1 MEEAS
6 RPIARD
12 VKTAETLAVIPS
24 RSSVPWEHMPR
35 EPHLLDYLII
45 LRKHQWLIATFLL
58 TVVTVVTIASFKMK
72 PVYQAAARVEVDK
85 ESQNTLPFQGVNYDE
100 YEDMEN
106 YMATQT
112 EILARFAALSAAA
125 SCGRLSSASAPLPV
139 STSVNSAATSRP
151 SALANVATAA
161 RWASSPRPDRPCW
174 AVDTR

>member
-12 VKTAETLAVIPS
+12 VKAAETLAVIPS
-24 RSSVPWEHMPR
+24 RSTVPWEHMPR

-85 ESQNTLPFQGVNYDE
+85 ESQNTLPFQGVNSYDE
-100 YEDMEN
+100 FMDMEN
-106 YMATQT
+106 YIETQAK
-112 EILARFAALSAAA
+112 ILQSETLAFQTIKSLDLGRYPEFGGAA
-125 SCGRLSSASAPLPV
+125 
-139 STSVNSAATSRP
+139 NS
-151 SALANVATAA
+151 
-161 RWASSPRPDRPCW
+161 
-174 AVDTR
+174 